1 MKIYMIAVIFIAM
14 TLFIPAYSQAEG
26 PAVQEAPGRLEEAA
40 PQAAK
45 EAPAE
50 EMTVYGEVKAVNAA
64 SNSVSLEYYDYDSDE
79 EKRMEVVLDANTK
92 LENAAALASVKEGD
106 WIDVVY
112 SLSDGKNLAKSVA
125 VEEDTEF
132 EEDLATEAKAPAAVD
147 EE

>member
-1 MKIYMIAVIFIAM
+1 MKIYMIAVIFIAAA
-14 TLFIPAYSQAEG
+14 LFIPAYSQAEE
-26 PAVQEAPGRLEEAA
+26 PVVQEAPERLEAAA

-50 EMTVYGEVKAVNAA
+50 EMTVYGEVKAVNAGP
-64 SNSVSLEYYDYDSDE
+64 NSISLEYYDYDSDE

-112 SLSDGKNLAKSVA
+112 SIADGKNLAKSVA
-125 VEEDTEF
+125 VEKDTEL
-132 EEDLATEAKAPAAVD
+132 EEDLATEAKVPVVVD